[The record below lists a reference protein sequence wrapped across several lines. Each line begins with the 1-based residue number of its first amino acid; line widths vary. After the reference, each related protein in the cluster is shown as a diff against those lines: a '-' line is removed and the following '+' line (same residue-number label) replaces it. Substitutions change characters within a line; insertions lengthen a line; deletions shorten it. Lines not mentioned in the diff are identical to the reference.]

1 MIVKE
6 NIEINGMAFVKHYS
20 DANLYIR
27 KVGTTEE
34 YTEAI
39 DLPTKGYEYEETDK
53 QIEILETPEDP
64 EETEYSE
71 EPEGPEV

>member
-6 NIEINGMAFVKHYS
+6 NIEINGKPFVKHYS

-39 DLPTKGYEYEETDK
+39 DLPTKGYEYEETDRE
-53 QIEILETPEDP
+53 IEKP
-64 EETEYSE
+64 EEEDNGEEVTDESE
-71 EPEGPEV
+71 